1 MSRLFY
7 SIFAEIA
14 SGITISFGK
23 NGGPDKWCVFCSDE
37 VGVNQVIQ
45 VASYCRVSTDKDDQA
60 NSFEAQQRYFKEY
73 IKRQADWELYDVYAD
88 EGITGTSTKKR
99 AAFHRMI
106 HDAHMGRFR
115 LILTKEVSRFSR
127 NILDTIAYTRELRQ
141 LGVGVLFMNDGI
153 NTLDPD
159 AELRLSIMGSIAQE
173 ESRKT
178 STRVKWG
185 QTRQMERGVVFGT
198 SLLGYDVKDGKIS
211 INPEGAELVK
221 LIFQKYGIEKKGTTV
236 IAREMR
242 EAGFR
247 TYRGNPK
254 WSNSHIIKILKNEKY
269 VGDLVQKKTYTPDY
283 LTHAKKYNR
292 GEEALVVIQNHH
304 PPIIDRE
311 LWDTVQAELKKRNVH
326 GEPGSGHSNR
336 YVFSGKI
343 KCGEC
348 GGNFVSRKKYNKDGT
363 FCRRWSCRTAT
374 NEGRRHVDA
383 QGNKVGCDVG
393 RLLRDDVAM
402 DILKKALCSLS
413 MDTGWLIRNVTD
425 LVLGAIGSDTQKT
438 ESQVEVLEREIS
450 QIREKKEDVLDA
462 FFSKYITK
470 DEMQAMNQRYD
481 HQLASLKERMVT
493 AQVREG
499 ERCTVQLQEKI
510 QDQIAD
516 MVFCK
521 TDSDTFYKNM
531 LDFITVHQDGRVE
544 VRIHCLP
551 QKWIFQLTDTCGK
564 RL

>member
-1 MSRLFY
+1 M
-7 SIFAEIA
+7 I
-14 SGITISFGK
+14 K
-23 NGGPDKWCVFCSDE
+23 
-37 VGVNQVIQ
+37 

-73 IKRQADWELYDVYAD
+73 IERQPDWELYDVYAD

-247 TYRGNPK
+247 TYRGNSK

-269 VGDLVQKKTYTPDY
+269 VGDLIQKKTYTPDY
-283 LTHAKKYNR
+283 LTHAKKYNH

-311 LWDTVQAELKKRNVH
+311 LWNTVQAELKKKKCAWGAGIRTFQ
-326 GEPGSGHSNR
+326 PLC
-336 YVFSGKI
+336 VF
-343 KCGEC
+343 
-348 GGNFVSRKKYNKDGT
+348 R
-363 FCRRWSCRTAT
+363 
-374 NEGRRHVDA
+374 
-383 QGNKVGCDVG
+383 
-393 RLLRDDVAM
+393 
-402 DILKKALCSLS
+402 
-413 MDTGWLIRNVTD
+413 
-425 LVLGAIGSDTQKT
+425 
-438 ESQVEVLEREIS
+438 
-450 QIREKKEDVLDA
+450 
-462 FFSKYITK
+462 
-470 DEMQAMNQRYD
+470 
-481 HQLASLKERMVT
+481 
-493 AQVREG
+493 
-499 ERCTVQLQEKI
+499 
-510 QDQIAD
+510 
-516 MVFCK
+516 
-521 TDSDTFYKNM
+521 
-531 LDFITVHQDGRVE
+531 
-544 VRIHCLP
+544 
-551 QKWIFQLTDTCGK
+551 
-564 RL
+564 